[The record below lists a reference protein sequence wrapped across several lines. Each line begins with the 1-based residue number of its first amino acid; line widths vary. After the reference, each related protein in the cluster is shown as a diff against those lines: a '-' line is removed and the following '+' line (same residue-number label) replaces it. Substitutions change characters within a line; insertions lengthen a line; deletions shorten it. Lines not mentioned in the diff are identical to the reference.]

1 MPQGKILSQVFKKE
15 WKNDKGTFYS
25 HAINIEG
32 IGEGEINTKEQN
44 PSWLKIGEL
53 IEVEV
58 TEGQYG
64 KRFKRVAPQKGF
76 GGGAPKAR
84 VFTQEELISLAKSQA
99 ISTLVSLNAK
109 HKIEIIKSTELSVI
123 VDFILS
129 GISGSLTENTD
140 AYYRMNH
147 RIETLRIVSE
157 MSTYKTMEDG
167 KQFMDMVLKT
177 YKYIV
182 S

>member
-58 TEGQYG
+58 NDGQYG
-64 KRFKRVAPQKGF
+64 KKFKRVAPQKAF
-76 GGGAPKAR
+76 GGYKKPVVTVKEATR
-84 VFTQEELISLAKSQA
+84 ISKSNAVHA
-99 ISTLVSLNAK
+99 ISVVNQTYNEERLSAACLG
-109 HKIEIIKSTELSVI
+109 EISKFTME
-123 VDFILS
+123 
-129 GISGSLTENTD
+129 GISGEFDKFGEIDQDFTSRLAAVNN
-140 AYYRMNH
+140 AAIQAGYRNY
-147 RIETLRIVSE
+147 ETASDLINIAN
-157 MSTYKTMEDG
+157 KI
-167 KQFMDMVLKT
+167 
-177 YKYIV
+177 YKYV
-182 S
+182 TA